1 MRGRVT
7 APILVAIV
15 LAAAQPRLQTPA
27 HPAID
32 ATSDDPSALAALG
45 EIVRYAVARAA
56 SQDEAKTELWF
67 ESLVETTVE
76 SLNGDGEITGT
87 ETTLHRRYPVE
98 GAVYE
103 ELIERD
109 GEPLNE
115 PDARQEETRRAE
127 FRREAREA
135 AANGEVPETNDERQV
150 RFDEDLMARYDAE
163 VVGEEMVRG
172 ERCWVISFAPR
183 DGKLPANT
191 RIDKALN
198 QSSGELYVSQ
208 EDYGVIQVD
217 FSLLRPV
224 RYVWGLVASLSQA
237 TGRLEFE
244 RVEPDVWLPSL
255 FELRVDIRLLF
266 RTQRRRIVR
275 EWRERQR
282 ITGDTGST
290 LETPPIPPRP

>member
-7 APILVAIV
+7 ALILVAIV
-15 LAAAQPRLQTPA
+15 LAAAQPRLQTPTQ
-27 HPAID
+27 PSID
-32 ATSDDPSALAALG
+32 TTADDPTALPAVG
-45 EIVRYAVARAA
+45 EIVRHAVARAA
-56 SQDEAKTELWF
+56 SQDEAKAELWF
-67 ESLVETTVE
+67 ESLVDTTIE
-76 SLNGDGEITGT
+76 SLNGEGKITST
-87 ETTLHRRYPVE
+87 ETTLHRRYAVE

-109 GEPLNE
+109 GEPLSE

-150 RFDEDLMARYDAE
+150 RYDAE

-172 ERCWVISFAPR
+172 ERCWVISFTPR

-208 EDYGVIQVD
+208 EDYGVVQID
-217 FSLLRPV
+217 FRLLRPV
-224 RYVWGLVASLSQA
+224 RYIWGLVASLSQA

-244 RVEPDVWLPSL
+244 RVQRDVWLPSL
-255 FELRVDIRLLF
+255 FDLRVDIRIFF
-266 RTQRRRIVR
+266 RTQRRRIIR

-282 ITGDTGST
+282 IAGDAGST

>member
-7 APILVAIV
+7 ALILVAIV
-15 LAAAQPRLQTPA
+15 FAAAQPGLQTPA
-27 HPAID
+27 QPAID
-32 ATSDDPSALAALG
+32 ATSDDLTALPAVG
-45 EIVRYAVARAA
+45 EIVRHAVARAA
-56 SQDEAKTELWF
+56 SQDESKAELWF
-67 ESLVETTVE
+67 ESLVETMVE
-76 SLNGDGEITGT
+76 SLNGDGEITST

-109 GEPLNE
+109 GEPLSE

-127 FRREAREA
+127 FRRQVREA
-135 AANGEVPETNDERQV
+135 ADGEVPETNDERQV

-208 EDYGVIQVD
+208 EDYGVMQID
-217 FSLLRPV
+217 FRLLRPV
-224 RYVWGLVASLSQA
+224 RYIWGLVASLSQA

-244 RVEPDVWLPSL
+244 RVQPDVWLPSL
-255 FELRVDIRLLF
+255 FDLRVDIRIFF
-266 RTQRRRIVR
+266 RTQRRRILR
-275 EWRERQR
+275 EWQERQR
-282 ITGDTGST
+282 IAGDTGST
-290 LETPPIPPRP
+290 RETPPIPPRP